1 MKKILVTISVIAL
14 GISAVSA
21 AENPGID
28 PKIISAFEKEFSFAK
43 NAKWEAK
50 EDLTQVSFLLNDQA
64 VTAWYNSEAEL
75 VMTARNILYAQLPI
89 PVIKALDKRYPGA
102 DLFGIIE
109 VIRNSEVHYQV
120 TAETKKKT
128 LVLKVTPT
136 GNIEVKKRIK

>member
-1 MKKILVTISVIAL
+1 MKKILVTIAIIAGGLSATFAAGNSV
-14 GISAVSA
+14 
-21 AENPGID
+21 ID
-28 PKIISAFEKEFSFAK
+28 PKIVSAFEKEFSFAK

-89 PVIKALDKRYPGA
+89 PVMKALDKKYPGA
-102 DLFGIIE
+102 DLFGMIE
-109 VIRNSEVHYQV
+109 VIRNNEVHYQV
-120 TAETKKKT
+120 TAETKKKI

>member
-1 MKKILVTISVIAL
+1 MKKILVTIAIIAGGL
-14 GISAVSA
+14 STISAT
-21 AENPGID
+21 ENSVID

-50 EDLTQVSFLLNDQA
+50 EDLTLVSFLLNDQS
-64 VTAWYNSEAEL
+64 VTAWYNEDAEL
-75 VMTARNILYAQLPI
+75 VMTARNILYTQLPI
-89 PVIKALDKRYPGA
+89 PAMKALDKRYPEA

-109 VIRNSEVHYQV
+109 VIRNDEVHYQV

-128 LVLKVTPT
+128 LILKVTPT

>member
-1 MKKILVTISVIAL
+1 MKKILVTIAIIAGGLSATFAAGNSV
-14 GISAVSA
+14 
-21 AENPGID
+21 ID
-28 PKIISAFEKEFSFAK
+28 PKIVSAFEKEFSFAK

-89 PVIKALDKRYPGA
+89 PVMKALDKKYPGA
-102 DLFGIIE
+102 DLFGMIE
-109 VIRNSEVHYQV
+109 VIRNNEVHYQV